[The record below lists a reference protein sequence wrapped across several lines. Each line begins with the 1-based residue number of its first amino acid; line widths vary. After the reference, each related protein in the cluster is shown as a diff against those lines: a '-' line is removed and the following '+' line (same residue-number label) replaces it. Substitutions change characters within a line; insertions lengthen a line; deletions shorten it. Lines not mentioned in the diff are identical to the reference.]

1 MVIDWPLTGK
11 VPTLLLSLS
20 SVPLSL
26 WLLEDR
32 LFGLLTLIAPKEGGW
47 ERMIGLFA
55 ATVPD
60 AGHQLA
66 NYQVG
71 LAVRVPQP
79 ILT

>member
-1 MVIDWPLTGK
+1 
-11 VPTLLLSLS
+11 
-20 SVPLSL
+20 
-26 WLLEDR
+26 
-32 LFGLLTLIAPKEGGW
+32 
-47 ERMIGLFA
+47 MIGPFA

-79 ILT
+79 ILP